1 MYLQN
6 SKTSKL
12 LDEVFPKIVKEF
24 LKQLF
29 FPWTIAS
36 GLTITEELSSEGK
49 VLASW
54 GGRN

>member
-12 LDEVFPKIVKEF
+12 LDEAFPKIVKEF

-29 FPWTIAS
+29 FLWTIAS
-36 GLTITEELSSEGK
+36 G
-49 VLASW
+49 
-54 GGRN
+54 